1 MYWSNHGHVR
11 FRVFCNVTVTVKELP
26 HQAVLQSASLRLMG
40 VTDEQFI
47 SEDSNVAA
55 ESKAGRLQE
64 KLAEYLKLEERQV
77 EIISV
82 CWGYDSI
89 RPWRKLDSRL

>member
-47 SEDSNVAA
+47 SEGSNV
-55 ESKAGRLQE
+55 SSPNLT
-64 KLAEYLKLEERQV
+64 LLTV
-77 EIISV
+77 EIFLLKTPCLRYNLNKSR
-82 CWGYDSI
+82 C
-89 RPWRKLDSRL
+89 PELRKARREDCRRS